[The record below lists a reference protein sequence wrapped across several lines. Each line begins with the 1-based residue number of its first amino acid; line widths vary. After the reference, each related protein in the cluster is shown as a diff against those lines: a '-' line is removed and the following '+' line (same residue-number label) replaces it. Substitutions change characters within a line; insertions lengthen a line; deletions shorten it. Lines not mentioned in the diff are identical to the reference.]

1 MIQQGQTIG
10 IIGGGQLGQMMALD
24 AKYTGMKVI
33 VLDPTPACPAGQ
45 VADEQIV
52 AEYADVKAIE
62 ELARRSDASLGTP
75 LPKTAGSVT
84 LPSTAVV
91 FNALRANGEL
101 KAVQGIRIGYQ
112 WKTNRNATSVTLVPT
127 YYVKIGNQWENY
139 QVLIHEGGRQWI
151 LNEFS

>member
-62 ELARRSDASLGTP
+62 ELARRSDVLTYEFENVD
-75 LPKTAGSVT
+75 L
-84 LPSTAVV
+84 
-91 FNALRANGEL
+91 NALRDVADR
-101 KAVQGIRIGYQ
+101 VYIPQ
-112 WKTNRNATSVTLVPT
+112 
-127 YYVKIGNQWENY
+127 
-139 QVLIHEGGRQWI
+139 
-151 LNEFS
+151 